1 MAECGAIYWVV
12 ALSAEA
18 KCIVKY
24 FGLKRTQGRLPFPLY
39 QDSDGSN
46 QLVVSGAGRMA
57 AAAATAYLAG
67 RNTDSD
73 TAGWI
78 NLGIAGHK
86 DFELG
91 HLVRANR
98 VSATNEK
105 RSWYPVLPFKSSI
118 QGYSA
123 LTVDLPTKGYPTEAV
138 VEMEAYGF
146 LGVTTLVAGVELG
159 HCLKVISDNE
169 SHHWEELDRFKIEE
183 LMAKSWDEVV
193 SFSEKI
199 REISREE
206 KSLVVENPRLK
217 EMSSRFRL
225 SVTQKN
231 RLRHV
236 LTRVDVLVLEGLSFP
251 ESLLDEASNGKDLL
265 RKLEA
270 WADEAFSMSDML

>member
-1 MAECGAIYWVV
+1 
-12 ALSAEA
+12 
-18 KCIVKY
+18 
-24 FGLKRTQGRLPFPLY
+24 
-39 QDSDGSN
+39 
-46 QLVVSGAGRMA
+46 
-57 AAAATAYLAG
+57 
-67 RNTDSD
+67 
-73 TAGWI
+73 
-78 NLGIAGHK
+78 
-86 DFELG
+86 
-91 HLVRANR
+91 
-98 VSATNEK
+98 
-105 RSWYPVLPFKSSI
+105 
-118 QGYSA
+118 
-123 LTVDLPTKGYPTEAV
+123 
-138 VEMEAYGF
+138 MEAYGF

-236 LTRVDVLVLEGLSFP
+236 LTRVDVLVLEGMSFP